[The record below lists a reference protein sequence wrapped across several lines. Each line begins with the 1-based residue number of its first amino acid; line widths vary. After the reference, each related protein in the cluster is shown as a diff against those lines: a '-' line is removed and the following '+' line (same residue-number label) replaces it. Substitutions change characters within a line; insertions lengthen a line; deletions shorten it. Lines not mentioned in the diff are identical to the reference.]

1 MGMWLVVG
9 LILTLALGLSI
20 GELVIGFRRGLW
32 QNIVRY
38 FLVGIVGLVTSAVS
52 MVLIII
58 AIWPPYS
65 SLSVILPF
73 GFIVLVLGVLHFVRS
88 TNAVAFNNE
97 EPEYNYVE
105 SFQNLDKIM

>member
-1 MGMWLVVG
+1 MVMWLLVG

-20 GELVIGFRRGLW
+20 GELVIARRQGLL

-38 FLVGIVGLVTSAVS
+38 FLVGIVGLATSAVS

-88 TNAVAFNNE
+88 TNGVAFNE
-97 EPEYNYVE
+97 EAEFNYME